1 MSWEVLLPESPQHLR
16 QGTWGELRKATP
28 WGPCFHPGFPAPPGC
43 GCPPG
48 PSSVPVYLQELPCP
62 VLPVPRPPHIFPA
75 ASQCSP
81 DRPPE
86 ALCKGRCPAT
96 DGAGGGSMCG
106 GPDCFEPPG
115 PAWLGG
121 VGAQTRGRLRA
132 LPSLQR
138 TLSSEYCGVI
148 RAMWGCD
155 QGHDY
160 TMDADSSCGA
170 LLLDSALGVKW
181 TWDKDSAPR
190 LPQHRGFNPTGAAP
204 QSSQGRAAAAGAETE
219 TLPSMDTSRLPS
231 DGDPVGPGPGP
242 PSQPSLPPG
251 GAPGQLGEKQVPS
264 PASDDRRFPE

>member
-1 MSWEVLLPESPQHLR
+1 MLNRLPFLIG
-16 QGTWGELRKATP
+16 GTSDLMELHR
-28 WGPCFHPGFPAPPGC
+28 
-43 GCPPG
+43 G
-48 PSSVPVYLQELPCP
+48 PSQVWTSLYLDGPLAAGSSPP
-62 VLPVPRPPHIFPA
+62 PRLSFMPT
-75 ASQCSP
+75 P
-81 DRPPE
+81 DVTRTE
-86 ALCKGRCPAT
+86 A
-96 DGAGGGSMCG
+96 
-106 GPDCFEPPG
+106 
-115 PAWLGG
+115 
-121 VGAQTRGRLRA
+121 
-132 LPSLQR
+132 
-138 TLSSEYCGVI
+138 VI

-204 QSSQGRAAAAGAETE
+204 QSSQGKAAAAGAETE

-251 GAPGQLGEKQVPS
+251 GAPG
-264 PASDDRRFPE
+264 RRLLWAI